1 MEMSPR
7 RGMLLHLKNR
17 DIDLEKKVVVM
28 GILNLTPDSFYDGG
42 RYTRE
47 TQALRGV
54 EQMIEE
60 GADIIDVG
68 GESVRPGAEPIS
80 LDEELSR
87 VIPVI
92 EKVRRLFPITI
103 SIDTY
108 KAEVARQAIEEGA
121 DMVND
126 ISGLQF
132 DPDLRKIVARYGV
145 PVILMHIKGTP
156 KNMQDN
162 PRYHSLMKEII
173 SYLRKSIKLAEEAGV
188 DPARII
194 VDPGIGF
201 GKTTAHN
208 LEILRRL
215 EELKVLGKPILVGLS
230 RKSFIG
236 NVLGLPQEERLEGGL
251 AAISIAILGGARIV
265 RTHDVKPSR
274 RAVDMVQ
281 AILGGSDQRYG

>member
-1 MEMSPR
+1 MSPGR
-7 RGMLLHLKNR
+7 EMLLHLKNR
-17 DIDLEKKVVVM
+17 DIDLEEKVVVM
-28 GILNLTPDSFYDGG
+28 GVLNLTPDSFYDGG

-47 TQALRGV
+47 AQALRRV
-54 EQMIEE
+54 EEMIRE

-92 EKVRRLFPITI
+92 EKVRGLFPITI

-108 KAEVARQAIEEGA
+108 KAEVARQAIEKGA
-121 DMVND
+121 EMVND
-126 ISGLQF
+126 ISGLRF
-132 DPDLRKIVARYGV
+132 DPDLRKIVAGYGV
-145 PVILMHIKGTP
+145 PLILMHIKGTP

-162 PRYHSLMKEII
+162 PRYHSLMEEII
-173 SYLRKSIKLAEEAGV
+173 SYLRKSIKLAEESGV

-215 EELKVLGKPILVGLS
+215 EELKSLGKPILVGLS

-251 AAISIAILGGARIV
+251 AATSMAVSGGARIV
-265 RTHDVKPSR
+265 RTHDVKSTR

-281 AILGGSDQRYG
+281 AILRGSDQRYG

>member
-1 MEMSPR
+1 
-7 RGMLLHLKNR
+7 MLLRLRSR
-17 DIDLEKKVVVM
+17 DIDLEQKVVVM
-28 GILNLTPDSFYDGG
+28 GILNVTPDSFYDGG
-42 RYTRE
+42 RYTCE
-47 TQALRGV
+47 DEALARV
-54 EQMIEE
+54 EEMIGE

-68 GESVRPGAEPIS
+68 GESVRPGVDPIG
-80 LDEELSR
+80 LDEELGR

-92 EKVRRLFPITI
+92 EKIKRQFSIPICV
-103 SIDTY
+103 DTY

-121 DMVND
+121 EMVND
-126 ISGLQF
+126 ISALRF
-132 DPDLRKIVARYGV
+132 DPGLRKIVAGYGV
-145 PVILMHIKGTP
+145 PVVLMHIKGTP

-162 PRYHSLMKEII
+162 PRYGSLMEEIV
-173 SYLRKSIKLAEEAGV
+173 SYLDSSIKLAEEAGV
-188 DPARII
+188 DGKGII

-215 EELKVLGKPILVGLS
+215 EELASLGKPILVGLS

-251 AAISIAILGGARIV
+251 AATCMAVWRGARLV
-265 RTHDVKPSR
+265 RTHDVSPTR

-281 AILGGSDQRYG
+281 AILGSSG

>member
-1 MEMSPR
+1 MSPGR
-7 RGMLLHLKNR
+7 EMLLHLKNR
-17 DIDLEKKVVVM
+17 DIDLEEKVVVM
-28 GILNLTPDSFYDGG
+28 GVLNLTPDSFYDGG

-47 TQALRGV
+47 AQALRRV
-54 EQMIEE
+54 EEMIGE

-121 DMVND
+121 EMVND
-126 ISGLQF
+126 ISGLRF
-132 DPDLRKIVARYGV
+132 DPDLRKIVAGYGV
-145 PVILMHIKGTP
+145 PLILMHIKGTP

-162 PRYHSLMKEII
+162 PRYHSLMEEII
-173 SYLRKSIKLAEEAGV
+173 SYLRKSIKLAEESGV

-215 EELKVLGKPILVGLS
+215 EELKSLGKPILVGLS

-251 AAISIAILGGARIV
+251 AATSMAVSGGARIV
-265 RTHDVKPSR
+265 RTHDVKPTR

-281 AILGGSDQRYG
+281 AILRGSDQRYG

>member
-1 MEMSPR
+1 MSPGR
-7 RGMLLHLKNR
+7 EMLLHLKNR
-17 DIDLEKKVVVM
+17 DIDLEEKVVVM
-28 GILNLTPDSFYDGG
+28 GVLNLTPDSFYDGG

-47 TQALRGV
+47 AQALRRV
-54 EQMIEE
+54 EEMIRE

-108 KAEVARQAIEEGA
+108 KAEVARQAIEKGA
-121 DMVND
+121 EMVND
-126 ISGLQF
+126 ISGLRF
-132 DPDLRKIVARYGV
+132 DPDLRKIVAGYGV
-145 PVILMHIKGTP
+145 PLILMHIKGTP

-162 PRYHSLMKEII
+162 PRYHSLMEEII
-173 SYLRKSIKLAEEAGV
+173 SYLRKSIKLAEESGV

-215 EELKVLGKPILVGLS
+215 EELKSLGKPILVGLS

-251 AAISIAILGGARIV
+251 AATSMAVSGGARIV
-265 RTHDVKPSR
+265 RTHDVKPTR

-281 AILGGSDQRYG
+281 AILRGSDQRDG

>member
-1 MEMSPR
+1 
-7 RGMLLHLKNR
+7 MLLHLRSR
-17 DIDLEKKVVVM
+17 DIDLEQKVVVM
-28 GILNLTPDSFYDGG
+28 GILNVTPDSFYDGG
-42 RYTRE
+42 RYTGE
-47 TQALRGV
+47 DEALARV
-54 EQMIEE
+54 EEMIGE

-68 GESVRPGAEPIS
+68 GESVRPGVDPIG
-80 LDEELSR
+80 LNEELGR

-92 EKVRRLFPITI
+92 EKIKKQFSIPICV
-103 SIDTY
+103 DTY

-121 DMVND
+121 EMVND
-126 ISGLQF
+126 ISALRF
-132 DPDLRKIVARYGV
+132 DPDLRKIVAGYGV
-145 PVILMHIKGTP
+145 PVVLMHIKGTP

-162 PRYHSLMKEII
+162 PRYDSLMEEII
-173 SYLRKSIKLAEEAGV
+173 SYLDSSIKLAEEAGA
-188 DPARII
+188 DGRGII

-215 EELKVLGKPILVGLS
+215 EELASLGKPILVGLS

-251 AAISIAILGGARIV
+251 AATCMAVWRGARLV
-265 RTHDVKPSR
+265 RTHDVSPTR

-281 AILGGSDQRYG
+281 AILGSSG

>member
-1 MEMSPR
+1 MSPGR
-7 RGMLLHLKNR
+7 EMLLHLKNR
-17 DIDLEKKVVVM
+17 DIDLEEKVVVM
-28 GILNLTPDSFYDGG
+28 GVLNLTPDSFYDGG
-42 RYTRE
+42 RYTRGA
-47 TQALRGV
+47 QALRRV
-54 EQMIEE
+54 EEMIGE
-60 GADIIDVG
+60 GADILDVG

-80 LDEELSR
+80 LDEELRR
-87 VIPVI
+87 VMPVI

-121 DMVND
+121 EMVND
-126 ISGLQF
+126 ISGLRF
-132 DPDLRKIVARYGV
+132 DPDLRKIVAGYGV
-145 PVILMHIKGTP
+145 PIILMHIKGTP
-156 KNMQDN
+156 KNMQNN
-162 PRYHSLMKEII
+162 PRYHSLMEEII
-173 SYLRKSIKLAEEAGV
+173 SYLRKSIKLAEEAGI

-215 EELKVLGKPILVGLS
+215 EGLKSLGKPILVGLS

-236 NVLGLPQEERLEGGL
+236 DVLGLPQEERLEGGL
-251 AAISIAILGGARIV
+251 AATSMAVSGGARIV
-265 RTHDVKPSR
+265 RTHDVKPTR

-281 AILGGSDQRYG
+281 AILRSSDQRDG

>member
-1 MEMSPR
+1 MSPGR
-7 RGMLLHLKNR
+7 EMLLHLKNR
-17 DIDLEKKVVVM
+17 DIDLEEKVVVM
-28 GILNLTPDSFYDGG
+28 GVLNLTPDSFYDGG

-47 TQALRGV
+47 AQALRRV
-54 EQMIEE
+54 EEMIGE

-108 KAEVARQAIEEGA
+108 KAEVARQAIEKGA
-121 DMVND
+121 EMVND
-126 ISGLQF
+126 ISGLRF
-132 DPDLRKIVARYGV
+132 DPDLRKIVAGYGV
-145 PVILMHIKGTP
+145 PLILMHIKGTP

-162 PRYHSLMKEII
+162 PRYHSLMEEII
-173 SYLRKSIKLAEEAGV
+173 SYLRKSIKLAEESEV

-215 EELKVLGKPILVGLS
+215 EELKSLGKPILVGLS

-251 AAISIAILGGARIV
+251 AATCMAVSGGARIV
-265 RTHDVKPSR
+265 RTHDVKPTR

-281 AILGGSDQRYG
+281 AILRGSDQRDG